1 MSFLGPKYNPD
12 FAHKYIKLPRY
23 EQDLMRYYDWLKFK
37 EMQDD
42 LDTYFRKK
50 VVNLELQR

>member
-50 VVNLELQR
+50 VVNF